1 MFKESDYLVALQAA
15 TRLFDGD
22 ERKAIDWLAK
32 PARAFAGLTPLAI
45 LETEGGVDKVVT
57 LVGQIEHG
65 VVI

>member
-22 ERKAIDWLAK
+22 ERKAVDWLAK
-32 PARAFAGLTPLAI
+32 PVKAFAGLTPLAM
-45 LETEGGVDKVVT
+45 LEVEEGVDKVVT

>member
-22 ERKAIDWLAK
+22 ERKAVDWLAK
-32 PARAFAGLTPLAI
+32 QARAFAGLPPLAM

-57 LVGQIEHG
+57 LVGQIENG